1 MKKKENTLFQMQ
13 ASIYMGNVL
22 KWLKFAKF
30 LAPCILI
37 EKLDE
42 RPHTSFQ
49 IHKISNGHKMFPI
62 KCRLLFPVYFIL
74 SEEKWYIRG
83 SAVDLKQKTSTC
95 FLKSSCS
102 QKNELILSQVSCED
116 CGRNNCFKLTD
127 IHFAYEIFAQNL
139 SFLIF
144 QNYISK
150 I

>member
-1 MKKKENTLFQMQ
+1 MQ

-22 KWLKFAKF
+22 KWLKFVKF

-37 EKLDE
+37 EKLDK

-95 FLKSSCS
+95 FS
-102 QKNELILSQVSCED
+102 QIQLFTKEWINSEPGFLWRFRQKQLFQTDGYTLRLWNLCPEPIIS
-116 CGRNNCFKLTD
+116 NFPKL
-127 IHFAYEIFAQNL
+127 H
-139 SFLIF
+139 
-144 QNYISK
+144 K
-150 I
+150 